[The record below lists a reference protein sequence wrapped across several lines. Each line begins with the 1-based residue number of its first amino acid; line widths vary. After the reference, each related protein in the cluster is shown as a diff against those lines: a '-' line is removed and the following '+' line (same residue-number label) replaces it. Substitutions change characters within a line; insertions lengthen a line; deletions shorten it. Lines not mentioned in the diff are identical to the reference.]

1 MWFSVHSLTMSKK
14 NLFVNGT
21 THLTQLWTHLLGLI
35 NRNRLVRQVMQLYTI
50 DSAVLVRRKI

>member
-1 MWFSVHSLTMSKK
+1 MSKK

-35 NRNRLVRQVMQLYTI
+35 DRNRLVTQVMQLFTI
-50 DSAVLVRRKI
+50 IFERHPIVWFL